1 MTLYLQLII
10 KNTFNH
16 VVLILKLTVDF
27 KKTLIYD
34 AIVKNY

>member
-1 MTLYLQLII
+1 MTRYFQLII
-10 KNTFNH
+10 KNTLNYI
-16 VVLILKLTVDF
+16 VLILKLTVDF

>member
-10 KNTFNH
+10 KNIFNY
-16 VVLILKLTVDF
+16 VVLILKLTVDI
-27 KKTLIYD
+27 KNTLFYN